1 MLVCVFA
8 EMCVLFDLLKN
19 APSLTIAKMDLCNLK
34 RLFVEK
40 KTTLK
45 SSLPFS
51 V

>member
-19 APSLTIAKMDLCNLK
+19 APSLTIAKMNLCNLK

-40 KTTLK
+40 TTLK

-51 V
+51 G

>member
-19 APSLTIAKMDLCNLK
+19 APSLTIAKMNLCNLK
-34 RLFVEK
+34 QLCVE